1 MPLAPSPNCTRCGAL
16 LPPTALVCPACGT
29 FVHAQQLS
37 QISAQALQLEPIDP
51 RQAAAVW
58 SQTLELIPP
67 NSPQYQM
74 VTERMAKLAVGI
86 RPAGPLPGSALQR
99 RRSGNDSLSLA
110 LLKTFGS
117 MLLSIVV
124 YAALLQNVILA
135 AALVVL
141 ILVHEMGHVI
151 ANRYYGIKASPPI
164 FIPFVGAVINLRQ
177 QPPNA
182 KVEAV
187 IGIGGPI
194 AGTIASFAAYLI
206 YLHTGSQLALVAAH
220 FGFLINLFNMLP
232 VPPLDGGRV
241 TAAVSP
247 WIWMLGVAGLLYFL
261 VEAILHR
268 AWWNVF
274 ILAMIG
280 RFAYPRILATLR
292 SKGQDSEYYK
302 ISRLASWTIAFL
314 YVALGLTL
322 LYFVV
327 ETDVSLP

>member
-1 MPLAPSPNCTRCGAL
+1 
-16 LPPTALVCPACGT
+16 
-29 FVHAQQLS
+29 
-37 QISAQALQLEPIDP
+37 
-51 RQAAAVW
+51 
-58 SQTLELIPP
+58 
-67 NSPQYQM
+67 
-74 VTERMAKLAVGI
+74 
-86 RPAGPLPGSALQR
+86 
-99 RRSGNDSLSLA
+99 
-110 LLKTFGS
+110 
-117 MLLSIVV
+117 
-124 YAALLQNVILA
+124 
-135 AALVVL
+135 
-141 ILVHEMGHVI
+141 
-151 ANRYYGIKASPPI
+151 
-164 FIPFVGAVINLRQ
+164 
-177 QPPNA
+177 
-182 KVEAV
+182 
-187 IGIGGPI
+187 
-194 AGTIASFAAYLI
+194 
-206 YLHTGSQLALVAAH
+206 
-220 FGFLINLFNMLP
+220 MLP

>member
-1 MPLAPSPNCTRCGAL
+1 MPLAPSPNCVRCGAL
-16 LPPTALVCPACGT
+16 LPPTALLCPACGT
-29 FVHAQQLS
+29 FVHAQELS
-37 QISAQALQLEPIDP
+37 QLSAQALQLEPVDP
-51 RQAAAVW
+51 NGAAAVW
-58 SQTLELIPP
+58 RQTLELIPAD
-67 NSPQYQM
+67 SPQYQM
-74 VTERMAKLAVGI
+74 VAERITKLAVGI
-86 RPAGPLPGSALQR
+86 RPGGPLPGASPQR
-99 RRSGNDSLSLA
+99 RRPSNDSLTIA

-117 MLLSIVV
+117 MVLSILV
-124 YAALLQNVILA
+124 YAVMLGDLAFA

-164 FIPFVGAVINLRQ
+164 FVPFVGAVINLRQ

-194 AGTIASFAAYLI
+194 AGTIAAFVAYLI
-206 YLHTGSQLALVAAH
+206 YLHTGSHTALLAAH
-220 FGFLINLFNMLP
+220 FGFLINLFNLLP

-247 WIWMLGVAGLLYFL
+247 WIWMLGIAGLLFFI
-261 VEAILHR
+261 VEAV
-268 AWWNVF
+268 AEKNWWTVF
-274 ILAMIG
+274 ILALIG

-292 SKGQDSEYYK
+292 SKGRSGEYYQ

-314 YVALGLTL
+314 YVTLGLTL
-322 LYFVV
+322 LYFVIV
-327 ETDVSLP
+327 TDVS

>member
-29 FVHAQQLS
+29 FVHSQELS
-37 QISAQALQLEPIDP
+37 QLSAQALQLEPVDP

-58 SQTLELIPP
+58 SQTLQLIPP

-86 RPAGPLPGSALQR
+86 RPAGPLPGSAPQR
-99 RRSGNDSLSLA
+99 RRAGNDSVGTA
-110 LLKTFGS
+110 LFKTFGS
-117 MLLSIVV
+117 MIVSIIV
-124 YAALLQNVILA
+124 YAYFFGDIVFA
-135 AALVVL
+135 AAFVVL

-177 QPPNA
+177 QPANA

-187 IGIGGPI
+187 VGIGGPI
-194 AGTIASFAAYLI
+194 AGTIGAFAAYAI
-206 YLHTGSQLALVAAH
+206 YLHTHGEIALVAAH
-220 FGFLINLFNMLP
+220 FGFLINLFNLLP

-247 WIWMLGVAGLLYFL
+247 WIWLLGLAGLGWMFYIDARQGHINWILIL
-261 VEAILHR
+261 VVIYAL
-268 AWWNVF
+268 
-274 ILAMIG
+274 
-280 RFAYPRILATLR
+280 PRIKTTLR
-292 SKGQDSEYYK
+292 GRDRFNDYYK
-302 ISRLASWTIAFL
+302 ISRLSSYTIATV
-314 YVALGLTL
+314 YVLLGFALIFMFELTQ
-322 LYFVV
+322 
-327 ETDVSLP
+327 PR

>member
-1 MPLAPSPNCTRCGAL
+1 
-16 LPPTALVCPACGT
+16 
-29 FVHAQQLS
+29 VHAQELSQLS
-37 QISAQALQLEPIDP
+37 AEALELEKSDP
-51 RQAAAVW
+51 VAAAGRW
-58 SQTLELIPP
+58 RECLDLIPP
-67 NSPQYQM
+67 DSQQYQM
-74 VTERMAKLAVGI
+74 VAQRMGLLAAGI
-86 RPAGPLPGSALQR
+86 RPPVSAPPQPTKPTD
-99 RRSGNDSLSLA
+99 DSLPMA

-117 MLLSIVV
+117 MVLSIIV
-124 YAALLQNVILA
+124 YAALLRNVSLA

-194 AGTIASFAAYLI
+194 AGTIAAFAAYLI
-206 YLHTGSQLALVAAH
+206 YLHTGSRIALVAAH
-220 FGFLINLFNMLP
+220 FGFMINLFNLLP

-247 WIWMLGVAGLLYFL
+247 WIWMLGIAGLLFFF
-261 VEAILHR
+261 VEAILQQ
-268 AWWNVF
+268 AWSTVL
-274 ILAMIG
+274 ILALIG

-292 SKGQDSEYYK
+292 SRGQDNEYYR
-302 ISRLASWTIAFL
+302 ISRLASWSIAIL
-314 YVALGLTL
+314 YVVLGLSL
-322 LYFVV
+322 LWLVV
-327 ETDVSLP
+327 VTDSSLP